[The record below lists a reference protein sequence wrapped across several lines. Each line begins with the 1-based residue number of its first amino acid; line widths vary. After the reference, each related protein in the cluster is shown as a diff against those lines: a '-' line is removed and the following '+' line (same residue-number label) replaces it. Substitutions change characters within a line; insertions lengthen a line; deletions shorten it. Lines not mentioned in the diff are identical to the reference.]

1 MNNADFK
8 VLMFDKGG
16 RLLLTA
22 PLSPLTMHCPLH
34 IPAPVHSLLIQ
45 CGKHF
50 PMGAESVCTLV
61 AQKPTTGRMKSFPQ
75 SPRLP
80 SLKSHHELIPLISVS
95 LHRGREEEGLREG
108 GVSCSC
114 GKVFVWSCV
123 TQCKDPEAPMLI
135 CSSRSPSRHHIIK
148 IIPQPSTESL
158 FVTWLAWL
166 SSVKSSPITV
176 SGETLVDYLIAVAVK
191 QGPIYEYHYLLVEIK
206 EWVDSHDP
214 GALVIPFSGS
224 LESQLQDLSE
234 EEQQKHCTEHKTQS
248 ALSRII
254 KAGYAALLLEYFFTT
269 GPDEVC
275 AWTVRK
281 GTKAPQAAGKIHT
294 DFEKGF
300 IMAEVMK
307 FQDFKEE
314 GSENAVKAA
323 GKYRQRGRNYE
334 DGDIIFFKFNTP
346 NAQKKK

>member
-1 MNNADFK
+1 MSG
-8 VLMFDKGG
+8 V
-16 RLLLTA
+16 
-22 PLSPLTMHCPLH
+22 PLDWET
-34 IPAPVHSLLIQ
+34 
-45 CGKHF
+45 K
-50 PMGAESVCTLV
+50 
-61 AQKPTTGRMKSFPQ
+61 
-75 SPRLP
+75 
-80 SLKSHHELIPLISVS
+80 
-95 LHRGREEEGLREG
+95 REKNVR
-108 GVSCSC
+108 
-114 GKVFVWSCV
+114 
-123 TQCKDPEAPMLI
+123 
-135 CSSRSPSRHHIIK
+135 
-148 IIPQPSTESL
+148 
-158 FVTWLAWL
+158 
-166 SSVKSSPITV
+166 
-176 SGETLVDYLIAVAVK
+176 
-191 QGPIYEYHYLLVEIK
+191 LVEIK

-269 GPDEVC
+269 GPDEVVHGPFGSACPPPAAGDKEPVHC
-275 AWTVRK
+275 ACLICVTEVVCAKIDVAFPPTK